1 MFSLHATVAQIIS
14 QNNDAVCLLR
24 MKDYGRA
31 TTLFSSCVHALNVL
45 VACSEDPNNGDMFLP
60 DYQFFYCPLPAAARV
75 SARSE
80 EDLKGASHFV
90 FEAPIWIAEGP
101 DRTKTDTA
109 TSTAT
114 STTQILNRLS
124 FGIVYNAGLAF
135 HIGALLHREVEPLDH
150 TVFRKSLHK
159 ALQFYHGAFV
169 LGHNSSSSS
178 APISAPG
185 SMEALSIVNNQA
197 HIYHLLGH
205 YTGAQQCQEILMSH
219 IMYAAGNSSSYD
231 DGSRERMALYID
243 LFLHTAT
250 YSTRSAAAA

>member
-1 MFSLHATVAQIIS
+1 
-14 QNNDAVCLLR
+14 
-24 MKDYGRA
+24 
-31 TTLFSSCVHALNVL
+31 
-45 VACSEDPNNGDMFLP
+45 MFLP

-90 FEAPIWIAEGP
+90 FEAPIWIAEGRYRERLLQLHYVYIYSNP
-101 DRTKTDTA
+101 E
-109 TSTAT
+109 
-114 STTQILNRLS
+114 RLS
-124 FGIVYNAGLAF
+124 LAIVYNVRIGF

-169 LGHNSSSSS
+169 LGQNSSSSS

-197 HIYHLLGH
+197 HIYHLPGTLHRG
-205 YTGAQQCQEILMSH
+205 TTVS
-219 IMYAAGNSSSYD
+219 GNSHESHHVCR
-231 DGSRERMALYID
+231 GQQQQLR
-243 LFLHTAT
+243 
-250 YSTRSAAAA
+250 